1 MADRRYGPV
10 RRWLVRAA
18 MTLAHRLLVMRW
30 FVTRPRTF
38 GVRAIAL
45 TPQGRIILIRH
56 SYVRGWY
63 LPGGG
68 RARDEDPEA
77 AMLRELREEIG
88 LEAHDRIRHLGRYE
102 HRPNHKRDRLDLF
115 LIEGARYRW
124 RPSLEIDAVG
134 EFDPR
139 ALPDDISARSRADI
153 SRWLAAS

>member
-1 MADRRYGPV
+1 M

-18 MTLAHRLLVMRW
+18 MTLAYRLLALRW
-30 FVTRPRTF
+30 FITRPRTH

-45 TPQGRIILIRH
+45 TPDRAIILLSH

-68 RARDEDPEA
+68 REPTEDPEV

-88 LEAHDRIRHLGRYE
+88 LEAHGAIRHLGDYD
-102 HRPNHKRDRLDLF
+102 HRPNHKRDHLDLF
-115 LIEGARYRW
+115 LVEDVAYRW
-124 RPSLEIDAVG
+124 TPSLEIEEVR

-139 ALPDDISARSRADI
+139 VLPADISARSLADI
-153 SRWLAAS
+153 RQWLAGLGGA